1 MPLLDHH
8 KGNWRLI
15 VGSKH
20 VYLSNGIKL
29 IQQNLIKLP
38 LADTIPEMTG
48 VEVTYNYG
56 QEDSILDHATS
67 NSSSMRVLPYFE
79 KILYQFLT

>member
-1 MPLLDHH
+1 M
-8 KGNWRLI
+8 LI
-15 VGSKH
+15 SKRKILKIKFRSKH

-56 QEDSILDHATS
+56 QEDVHTGIKACKML
-67 NSSSMRVLPYFE
+67 SS
-79 KILYQFLT
+79 KISVQG